1 MRSNRI
7 PRTGGP
13 TRALASAGR
22 PASGAV
28 FPRKLLPAR
37 CRGIPSLEVDREW
50 RVSDEDRS
58 VNTMPESDPVNAAR
72 SDDEYPFR
80 IVPKKTDNALSDK
93 QLLDYRNKR
102 RKFVRWLLD
111 VGKDP
116 DHDQYHGK
124 HGNVVAILEDDTDT
138 VTGDDRESV
147 VYRVELETGETA
159 DFRWRDLRPPF
170 DEGKTT
176 K

>member
-1 MRSNRI
+1 
-7 PRTGGP
+7 
-13 TRALASAGR
+13 
-22 PASGAV
+22 
-28 FPRKLLPAR
+28 
-37 CRGIPSLEVDREW
+37 
-50 RVSDEDRS
+50 
-58 VNTMPESDPVNAAR
+58 
-72 SDDEYPFR
+72 
-80 IVPKKTDNALSDK
+80 
-93 QLLDYRNKR
+93 
-102 RKFVRWLLD
+102 LD